1 MSIESYILDGEGN
14 PVAEPDTLKWGKWMQ
29 DAERRVAFD
38 QVTPQVRVSTVFLGL
53 NHSFGGD
60 IPVLYETMI
69 FGGPN
74 DQYQNRYATREAA
87 LEGHKHAVSI
97 ALIKQ
102 PD

>member
-60 IPVLYETMI
+60 IPVLGHFAFPQAGEAEIWHGACPT
-69 FGGPN
+69 PV
-74 DQYQNRYATREAA
+74 QN
-87 LEGHKHAVSI
+87 LESPSAGVSF
-97 ALIKQ
+97 
-102 PD
+102 D